1 MIQELKTYYYANGIS
16 AFGFRCHFANSC
28 RLFCNNFVEA
38 QESYVGSEY
47 EKEYDKQQGTLPR
60 ILFLSSD
67 PGGGDPNP
75 QTRTMEAARR
85 YEEEKCDPENHQSLP
100 RKGHWYHTHH
110 LAWIFLK
117 KFNPNLQFKDICSY
131 FAHTNSAK
139 CCEDANRSRE
149 SAARLFENCRG
160 YIPRE
165 IQILDPDI
173 LITQGYSAKW
183 AIEYG
188 FSQSTTLI
196 EIDSASDH
204 CNYHLIQMNGKEVLW
219 FAPYHPNNPGGL
231 YRRRSVP
238 CFGTWAEEAYRCL
251 G

>member
-1 MIQELKTYYYANGIS
+1 MIQELKNYYYANGIS

-28 RLFCNNFVEA
+28 RLFCDNFVEA
-38 QESYVGSEY
+38 KEAYVGSEY
-47 EKEYDKQQGTLPR
+47 DKQKGTLPR
-60 ILFLSSD
+60 VLFLSSD

-75 QTRTMEAARR
+75 QTRTMEAVRR
-85 YEEEKCDPENHQSLP
+85 SEEECDPESLP
-100 RKGHWYHTHH
+100 KNGHWHHTHK
-110 LAWIFLK
+110 LAWILLK
-117 KFNPNLQFKDICSY
+117 KFNPNLQFKDICPY

-139 CCEDANRSRE
+139 CCEDYNQRAQ
-149 SAARLFENCRG
+149 SADRLFENCRG

-173 LITQGYSAKW
+173 LITQGDSAKW
-183 AIEYG
+183 AVEYG

-219 FAPYHPNNPGGL
+219 FASYHPNNPGGL

-238 CFGTWAEEAYRCL
+238 CFGTWAEEAYRRL

>member
-28 RLFCNNFVEA
+28 RLFCHNFVEA
-38 QESYVGSEY
+38 KEAYVGSEY
-47 EKEYDKQQGTLPR
+47 EKKYDKKKSTLPR
-60 ILFLSSD
+60 ILFFSSD

-75 QTRTMEAARR
+75 QTRTIEATRH
-85 YEEEKCDPENHQSLP
+85 YEENDCNPESLP
-100 RKGHWYHTHH
+100 RNGHWYHTHH

-117 KFNPNLQFKDICSY
+117 KFDPNLRFKDICPY

-139 CCEDANRSRE
+139 CCEDYNQRRQ

-160 YIPRE
+160 YIPGE

-173 LITQGYSAKW
+173 MITQGAYAKW

-188 FSQSTTLI
+188 FSQSTTPI
-196 EIDSASDH
+196 EIDPACDH

-219 FAPYHPNNPGGL
+219 FAPYHPNQQSGL
-231 YRRRSVP
+231 YNSRSVP
-238 CFGTWAEEAYRCL
+238 CFDTWAEEAYRRL

>member
-38 QESYVGSEY
+38 KEAYVGSEY
-47 EKEYDKQQGTLPR
+47 EKGTLPR
-60 ILFLSSD
+60 VLFLSAD
-67 PGGGDPNP
+67 PGGDPNP

-85 YEEEKCDPENHQSLP
+85 SEEEDCDPESLAGY
-100 RKGHWYHTHH
+100 KAWHWHHTHH

-117 KFNPNLQFKDICSY
+117 KFNPGLQFKNICPY

-139 CCEDANRSRE
+139 CCEDYERTKQASP
-149 SAARLFENCRG
+149 RLFDNCRG
-160 YIPRE
+160 YIPGE

-173 LITQGYSAKW
+173 LITQGDPAKW
-183 AIEYG
+183 AIKYG

-196 EIDSASDH
+196 DLSSDY

-219 FAPYHPNNPGGL
+219 FAPYHPTHPGGL
-231 YRRRSVP
+231 YNSRSVP
-238 CFGTWAEEAYRCL
+238 CFNTWVEEAYRRL